1 MQMNSF
7 ISELT
12 ARYFGMTRLR
22 RFAYEGERPDV
33 SRPGT
38 VIEDLFWSN
47 DGPVVDKW
55 HHYLPLYEKY
65 LSSWRGRPVRML
77 EIGVHRGGSLK
88 LWRDFFGPEAV
99 IFGIDIN
106 PDCASFDGQS
116 GQVRIGSQDNPAFL
130 RKVVAEMGGV
140 DIVLDDG
147 SHVSAHMR
155 ASLDALYPLLSDGG
169 LYIVEDVHACYWTQF
184 GGGYRRPG
192 SFVETVKTMVDDMH
206 HWYHTQG
213 ERIGATAGSL
223 GAVHVHDSMVVLE
236 KTAVAPPRRSQRGR
250 A

>member
-1 MQMNSF
+1 MQMASF

-22 RFAYEGERPDV
+22 RFAYEGERPAV
-33 SRPGT
+33 SRTGA
-38 VIEDLFWSN
+38 VIEDLFWTN

-65 LSSWRGRPVRML
+65 LTPWRGRPVRML

-106 PDCASFDGQS
+106 PACAAFDGQS
-116 GQVRIGSQDNPAFL
+116 GQVRIGSQANPAFL
-130 RKVVAEMGGV
+130 RKVVAEMGGI

-155 ASLDALYPLLSDGG
+155 ASLDALYPQLSEGG

-192 SFVETVKTMVDDMH
+192 SFVETVKTMIDDMH

-213 ERIGATAGSL
+213 QRIGATADNL